1 MPVETTER
9 IVMLYINSKNM
20 GISGLI
26 ILKTYLLQVM
36 KVIIYL
42 VSYEQPEFDVQPTTT
57 ISQLK
62 KSFET
67 RFAIPMQ
74 NFILKY
80 NDQTLEDE
88 MTLAY
93 YNIPDNG
100 KLDIEGNLL
109 ATLAPRYVNRNDD
122 PHASRLDDPH
132 ASRLEVGRDIKTML
146 DLLHGQ
152 CV

>member
-1 MPVETTER
+1 
-9 IVMLYINSKNM
+9 
-20 GISGLI
+20 
-26 ILKTYLLQVM
+26 M

-42 VSYEQPEFDVQPTTT
+42 VSYEQPEFDVQRTTT
-57 ISQLK
+57 ISELKQL
-62 KSFET
+62 FQE
-67 RFAIPMQ
+67 RFGIPMQ

-80 NDQTLEDE
+80 NDHTLKDE

-109 ATLAPRYVNRNDD
+109 AILAPRYVNRNDD

-146 DLLHGQ
+146 DLLHGIYERK
-152 CV
+152 